1 MREKALVAAIVIVAV
16 IRAATGGL
24 PAKDRRVIKPMTPE
38 VARMAYRDITSR
50 ERSMRREA
58 AVKFPGDLWSQDDDF
73 HERES
78 EATVS
83 FAKGHDVAI
92 PDVIAAVDDG
102 MKQRW
107 PSGLGGGS
115 QPQATVPPCRPRLAY

>member
-1 MREKALVAAIVIVAV
+1 MREKALVAAVAIVAV
-16 IRAATGGL
+16 VRAATGGL
-24 PAKDRRVIKPMTPE
+24 PAKSKRVIKPMTSE
-38 VARMAYRDITSR
+38 LARSAYYNITSR

-73 HERES
+73 HEREN

-83 FAKGHDVAI
+83 FAKDHEVAVA
-92 PDVIAAVDDG
+92 DVILAIDDG

-107 PSGLGGGS
+107 PTSS
-115 QPQATVPPCRPRLAY
+115 PPQATVPPCRPRLAY